1 MVVAEHPP
9 DLSAE
14 DEADLVAFVDGRL
27 APERRARVEARAASD
42 PVYAAALARQ
52 REGHAAITRAAETT
66 GAPLALRS
74 RVEAMGA
81 GRERRHGAR
90 GPAARTRLGGIR
102 WPAAGA
108 LAAGVAAVLAA
119 VMLATGG
126 PGVDDVAAAAVRPP
140 TAATAPVPPGAK
152 LLREHYDDVA
162 FPNYAGKFGWRAA
175 GTRTDKINGRF
186 TRTVFYEKGGRRI
199 AYTVVA
205 GDALSW
211 PGGAEKT
218 SREGTPLRAFSV
230 GGREVVTWRR
240 RGHTCVLSAK
250 DVPRSELLE
259 LAGWKGKG
267 AVPF

>member
-1 MVVAEHPP
+1 MIVAEHPS

-14 DEADLVAFVDGRL
+14 DEADLVAYVDGRL
-27 APERRARVEARAASD
+27 DAPGRTRVEARAGSD

-52 REGHAAITRAAETT
+52 REGHAAISRAAETT
-66 GAPLALRS
+66 CAPLALRS

-90 GPAARTRLGGIR
+90 GPSVRTRLGGIR

-108 LAAGVAAVLAA
+108 VAVGVAAVLAA
-119 VMLATGG
+119 VMLAGGG
-126 PGVDDVAAAAVRPP
+126 PGIDDVAAAAVRPP
-140 TAATAPVPPGAK
+140 AAAVALVPPGSK
-152 LLREHYDDVA
+152 LLSEHYDGVA
-162 FPNYAGKFGWRAA
+162 FPNYAGKFGWRAT
-175 GTRTDKINGRF
+175 GTRTDDIGGRD

-199 AYTVVA
+199 AYTVVG

-211 PGGAEKT
+211 PGGAQKAT
-218 SREGTPLRAFSV
+218 REGTPLRALKTD
-230 GGREVVTWRR
+230 GRTVVTLRR
-240 RGHTCVLSAK
+240 RGHTCVLSAT

-267 AVPF
+267 AVAF